1 MNDKEFQ
8 TLYAHLVSGAGAI
21 IDGKHHDYADTDRLS
36 AFKKASELWSKL
48 TGKSMYP
55 FEAALFLELLKLVR
69 YVNLYEKCGNPKNES
84 FSNNVVDGINYWA
97 LMEACRV
104 ES

>member
-1 MNDKEFQ
+1 MNDEQFQ
-8 TLYAHLVSGAGAI
+8 SLYRTLVRDAGAI

-36 AFKKASELWSKL
+36 AFKKVAELWSKL

-84 FSNNVVDGINYWA
+84 FTNSVVDGINYWT
-97 LMEACRV
+97 LMEACRI
-104 ES
+104 ER

>member
-8 TLYAHLVSGAGAI
+8 SLYARLVSGAEAI

-36 AFKKASELWSKL
+36 AFKKVSELWSKL

-55 FEAALFLELLKLVR
+55 FEAALSGIAQTRAIRESVR
-69 YVNLYEKCGNPKNES
+69 E
-84 FSNNVVDGINYWA
+84 
-97 LMEACRV
+97 MR
-104 ES
+104 